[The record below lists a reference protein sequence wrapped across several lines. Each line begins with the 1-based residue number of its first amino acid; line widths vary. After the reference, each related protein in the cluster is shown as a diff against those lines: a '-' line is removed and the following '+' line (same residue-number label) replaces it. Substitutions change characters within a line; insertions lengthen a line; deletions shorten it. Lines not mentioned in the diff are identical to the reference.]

1 MDGYDA
7 VFLSPHKFPGGPGTP
22 GILLM
27 HRSLYRLAAS
37 PPTTCGGGTVAYV
50 NGISEGDTVY
60 VNGVEEREDAGT
72 PPIAQKV
79 RASLAFWVKEHVG
92 LGAIALREDAHA
104 DAAMRWLLSNPA
116 VQVLGDVVAPR
127 LPIFSFLVY
136 PGEHGGGGIA
146 TPTCRRRLPLHG
158 RFVAR
163 LMNDLFGIQA
173 RGGCGCAGPYG
184 HALLGVGDEL
194 SLRIRS
200 AILKVSKKNVSGN
213 PRFTCHW
220 SFRTHKRL

>member
-60 VNGVEEREDAGT
+60 VDGVEEREDAGT
-72 PPIAQKV
+72 PPITQKV

-92 LGAIALREDAHA
+92 LDAIALRERAHA

-116 VQVLGDVVAPR
+116 VEVLGNVEAPR

-136 PGEHGGGGIA
+136 PGGDGGGGIA